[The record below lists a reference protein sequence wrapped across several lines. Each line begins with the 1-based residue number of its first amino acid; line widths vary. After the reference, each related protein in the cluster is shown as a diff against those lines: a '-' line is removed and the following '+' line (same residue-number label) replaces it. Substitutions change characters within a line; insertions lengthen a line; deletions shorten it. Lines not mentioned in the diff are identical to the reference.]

1 MGGTLIP
8 ITLVISDRI
17 ILNPF
22 LNACLFKELFR
33 YLKVKASFWSATATT
48 VYCCAVVLLLLLL
61 HVVPPGVPYLVLM
74 FSSSS
79 FKAVPRLPPTLS
91 DRLAMLNKATWVLP
105 LFLPLNRPP
114 VLCMWPLQT

>member
-1 MGGTLIP
+1 MH
-8 ITLVISDRI
+8 
-17 ILNPF
+17 
-22 LNACLFKELFR
+22 ACSKFKELFR

-48 VYCCAVVLLLLLL
+48 VLLLLLL

>member
-1 MGGTLIP
+1 MH
-8 ITLVISDRI
+8 
-17 ILNPF
+17 
-22 LNACLFKELFR
+22 ACSKFKELFR
-33 YLKVKASFWSATATT
+33 YLKVKASFWSATATAT
-48 VYCCAVVLLLLLL
+48 ATR
-61 HVVPPGVPYLVLM
+61 GTSWGTPYLVLM
-74 FSSSS
+74 FSFSS